1 MFKGNYK
8 ILFCL
13 FFLFSCSQNND
24 KLIVKEPENSITI
37 EDEYFIFLDSK
48 GWELIKNY
56 NFFRC
61 ERERFN
67 INIHNIYNHEVN
79 KLLHNIFS
87 NLKVDS
93 FEHSDEN
100 YNKLFFKI
108 SQKKAFA
115 NFDYDGDKLEFNL
128 VLNGEISFFNR
139 NEEVFHSKIRAE
151 GFATRKSLIF
161 CNPKQ
166 VAKIAV
172 ENAMSKYLDLI
183 SKNIL
188 KAIEIHR
195 RNDI

>member
-37 EDEYFIFLDSK
+37 KDEYFIFLDSK

-115 NFDYDGDKLEFNL
+115 DFDYDGDKLEFNL